1 MADRRWLCH
10 QEVHKNVNFF
20 SHLNQNNM
28 YLIENFKDAFLKN
41 FANFSGRARR
51 KQYWN
56 FVLMSMIILVPLYLI
71 FMSSL
76 MSIEDGLSTFDSS
89 ILSLMWLIYLVLF
102 VPSLAIAVRRLH
114 DTNRSGWWV
123 LIAFVPVIGSI
134 VLLVFLVSDSY
145 PQTNK
150 WGENPKANEIENF

>member
-1 MADRRWLCH
+1 
-10 QEVHKNVNFF
+10 
-20 SHLNQNNM
+20 M